1 MSASRTATILVNFS
15 ALPDRV
21 SARQPSLEDHF
32 LRLAED
38 DPLLSINKHPISNFI
53 IEAVCQPTLFQLQ

>member
-38 DPLLSINKHPISNFI
+38 DPLFKY
-53 IEAVCQPTLFQLQ
+53 Q